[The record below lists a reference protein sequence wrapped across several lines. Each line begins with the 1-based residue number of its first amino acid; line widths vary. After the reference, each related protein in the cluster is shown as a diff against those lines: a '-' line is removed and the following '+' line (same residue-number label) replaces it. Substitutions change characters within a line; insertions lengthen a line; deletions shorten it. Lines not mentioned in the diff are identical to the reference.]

1 MEYFRKDGRIITYG
15 LSSLVKSIA
24 PIGMP
29 YQRKGNGRD
38 YLGAIHA
45 CDHAG
50 SVRVVAR
57 LPDRASSLCSRG
69 LSAVIPRTAWHKPM
83 FPQESSCSATDDSLK
98 GNVDYTHRFRG
109 YRYAQPTATQGFF
122 PAGKQRTIHSI
133 HLEAADGPRGLTPN
147 YTVACYPMPLCI
159 PDKNELRGRR
169 VRRGSR

>member
-69 LSAVIPRTAWHKPM
+69 LSAVIPPDSVVQAEVSDRNLHEARLMIPEWETTPIHP
-83 FPQESSCSATDDSLK
+83 FPGVSLRSTP
-98 GNVDYTHRFRG
+98 GYTRI
-109 YRYAQPTATQGFF
+109 F
-122 PAGKQRTIHSI
+122 PCGKQRTRRSI